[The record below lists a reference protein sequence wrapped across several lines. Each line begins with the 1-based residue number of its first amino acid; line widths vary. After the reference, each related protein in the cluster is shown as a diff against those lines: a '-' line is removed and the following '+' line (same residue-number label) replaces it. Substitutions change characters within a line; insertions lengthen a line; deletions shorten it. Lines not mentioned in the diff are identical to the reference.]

1 MDIIKVILIG
11 IITCIVDIF
20 IKKIK
25 PELSVLVILTGCC
38 LILLSLVG
46 SLKTAFSGV
55 NGIFSLL
62 KFDSNMVKCVF
73 KIIGVGYLVEFGASI
88 CNDSGHSS
96 IAEKIVLAGKITILI
111 MCLPIIS
118 NLIKI
123 LVEIMP

>member
-1 MDIIKVILIG
+1 MDIIKIVLIG
-11 IITCIVDIF
+11 IITCIADIL

-25 PELSVLVILTGCC
+25 PELSILIILTGCC
-38 LILLSLVG
+38 LILLSIVG

-62 KFDSNMVKCVF
+62 NFDSNIVKCVF
-73 KIIGVGYLVEFGASI
+73 KILGVGYLVEFGASI

-96 IAEKIVLAGKITILI
+96 IAEKIVLAGKIAILI

-123 LVEIMP
+123 LIEIMP